1 MWICSN
7 RIKNVCK
14 KLGLKFLSLNGLIL
28 WIIIIIQF
36 GETILKKFFYP
47 QQALNSLLNII
58 LDFKPNYI
66 IIWL

>member
-28 WIIIIIQF
+28 WIIIIIIQF
-36 GETILKKFFYP
+36 GETILKKFF
-47 QQALNSLLNII
+47 I
-58 LDFKPNYI
+58 PNR
-66 IIWL
+66 L